1 MNMKYPKNYLEE
13 IKLRLKVSQIV
24 GKTVK
29 LKRRGKEFIGL
40 SPFTTEKTPSFT
52 VSDEKGFYH
61 CFSSGEHGN
70 IFDFLMKTQSLKF
83 GEAVRQLASQ
93 AGMQPYRFSN
103 FDAEK
108 EKRYQIYKNIFKDF
122 SEHYHKILLENNSLP
137 KEYLKKRGINKDT
150 IIEFQIGYVPYNS
163 DFYIE
168 LSKKY
173 SEKEISDTG
182 LFYKNEKY
190 KKNINRFYSRIIF
203 PIRNITGDVIA
214 FGGRIIEDK
223 KIAKYINSPETEFY
237 KKGKH
242 VFNLDKARSANN
254 KPNEVVIVEGYMDVI
269 SIYSA
274 GIKNVVSNS
283 GIALTESQINLIW
296 KFFSNPI
303 ICLDGDVSGQKAA
316 LRIAESLLPHV
327 KDNNQIGFV
336 TLSKGM
342 DPDDYIKEKGKDS
355 FQELLS
361 KKLSIEEFIWKIYLN
376 NLDRSDPFAASK
388 FEKKFRN
395 LCNSIKDQTLKKY
408 ILEYYLEKIRN
419 LTPLQK
425 NNVRNNMS
433 KSYRILNETK
443 RISVAKEHLSKE
455 EIKEYS
461 ILYIMFNYP
470 GIISPRIEIF
480 KDIQFSSESLN
491 QLKSELIKLIFEEKF
506 NDANKS
512 QIKKKYLNLL
522 NDINQNVVIK
532 NIFLK
537 KDQEKQIELLNEILK
552 ELNDIKFSK
561 KIENLENKL
570 IEKFDEKSYSDLIKL
585 KSQINKE

>member
-108 EKRYQIYKNIFKDF
+108 EKRYQSYKNIFKDY

-254 KPNEVVIVEGYMDVI
+254 KAHEVVIVEGYMDVI
-269 SIYSA
+269 SIYST

-327 KDNNQIGFV
+327 KENNQIGFV

-376 NLDRSDPFAASK
+376 NLDRSDPFATSK

-425 NNVRNNMS
+425 NNIRNNKS

-480 KDIQFSSESLN
+480 RDIQFSSESLN

-512 QIKKKYLNLL
+512 EIKKKYLNLV

>member
-103 FDAEK
+103 FDEKK
-108 EKRYQIYKNIFKDF
+108 EKRYQSYKNIFKDYC
-122 SEHYHKILLENNSLP
+122 EYHHKILLENNSLA
-137 KEYLKKRGINKDT
+137 KEYLKKRGIKKE
-150 IIEFQIGYVPYNS
+150 IITEFQIGYVPYNS
-163 DFYIE
+163 NYFSE

-190 KKNINRFYSRIIF
+190 KKYINRFYSRIIF

-237 KKGKH
+237 KKGRH
-242 VFNLDKARSANN
+242 VFNLDKARSAHN
-254 KPNEVVIVEGYMDVI
+254 KDHEVIIVEGYMDVI
-269 SIYSA
+269 SIYSN

-283 GIALTESQINLIW
+283 GIALTENQINLIW

-303 ICLDGDVSGQKAA
+303 ICLDGDTSGQKAA
-316 LRIAESLLPHV
+316 LRIAESLLPHI
-327 KDNNQIGFV
+327 KENNQIGFI

-342 DPDDYIKEKGKDS
+342 DPDDYIREKGKNS
-355 FQELLS
+355 FKELLS
-361 KKLSIEEFIWKIYLN
+361 SKLSIEEFIWKIYLN
-376 NLDRSDPFAASK
+376 
-388 FEKKFRN
+388 KFRN
-395 LCNSIKDQTLKKY
+395 LCGSIKDQTLKKY

-425 NNVRNNMS
+425 GNIRKTN

-443 RISVAKEHLSKE
+443 RISVAKEHLTKE

-461 ILYIMFNYP
+461 ILYIMYNYP
-470 GIISPRIEIF
+470 DIISPRIEIF
-480 KDIQFSSESLN
+480 KDIKFSSESLN
-491 QLKSELIKLIFEEKF
+491 HLKSELIELISEAKF
-506 NDANKS
+506 NEKN
-512 QIKKKYLNLL
+512 QTEIKNKYLNLV

-532 NIFLK
+532 NIFMK
-537 KDQEKQIELLNEILK
+537 KDKEKQIELLNEILK
-552 ELNDIKFSK
+552 ELNEIKFSK

>member
-108 EKRYQIYKNIFKDF
+108 EKRYQSYKNIFKDY
-122 SEHYHKILLENNSLP
+122 SEHFHKKLLENNSLP
-137 KEYLKKRGINKDT
+137 KEYLKKRGINKDA
-150 IIEFQIGYVPYNS
+150 IIEFQIGYVPFNS

-269 SIYSA
+269 SIYLA

-283 GIALTESQINLIW
+283 GIALTENQINLIW

-376 NLDRSDPFAASK
+376 NLDRSDPFASSK

-408 ILEYYLEKIRN
+408 ILENYLEKIRN

-425 NNVRNNMS
+425 NNIRNNKS

-470 GIISPRIEIF
+470 EIISPRIEIF
-480 KDIQFSSESLN
+480 RDIQFSSESLN
-491 QLKSELIKLIFEEKF
+491 QLKSELIKLISEEKF

-512 QIKKKYLNLL
+512 EIMKKYLNLV

-585 KSQINKE
+585 KNQINKE